1 MKIRLATPAD
11 STAIQSLLAQL
22 GYPIFDEQEVVEKI
36 RLHQQP
42 GYCLLVSEIET
53 RTVGFISMHWFE
65 LMHWKGRMGRFT
77 SFCIDETF
85 RSKGVGQA
93 LLKEGEAFLIKQG
106 CIKLEVTS
114 NLRRVRTHEFYLK
127 AGYVEDSR
135 RFVKVLGAGENS

>member
-1 MKIRLATPAD
+1 MLIRPAKIND
-11 STAIQSLLAQL
+11 SIAIQSLLGQL

-36 RLHQQP
+36 KLHQQP
-42 GYCLLVSEIET
+42 GYCILVSEIENKV
-53 RTVGFISMHWFE
+53 VGYISMHWFE
-65 LMHWKGRMGRFT
+65 LMHWKGSIGRFS

-93 LLKEGEAFLIKQG
+93 LLKEAEAFLIKQE

-114 NLRRVRTHEFYLK
+114 NLRRARTHEFYLK

-135 RFVKVLGAGENS
+135 RFVKVLGVGNNS